1 MREFHEDESESRAVV
16 WIIAARRAPPR
27 PFAARCR
34 SRDLR
39 QRGGGAIEG
48 RLVEIG
54 QESSSRSLTVSRA
67 RPRLTIPCKTSSS
80 PWGPTWPSPWPRPGT
95 IALLSR
101 QVSCAGLDRAQ
112 DDLMV
117 MSRSRLANWR
127 AFAQNN

>member
-16 WIIAARRAPPR
+16 WIIAARRAPPG
-27 PFAARCR
+27 PFAAGSR

-54 QESSSRSLTVSRA
+54 QEASSRSLTVTRA
-67 RPRLTIPCKTSSS
+67 RPRLTIACKTSSS
-80 PWGPTWPSPWPRPGT
+80 PWGPTWPSGPPRPGA
-95 IALLSR
+95 IALPSR
-101 QVSCAGLDRAQ
+101 PGSRAGLDRAQ
-112 DDLMV
+112 DDLGV
-117 MSRSRLANWR
+117 RSRSRLANWR